1 MISLIKGIVILTLVA
16 VAGFMGMMIMD
27 KKGIPVPTAL
37 RDEAAKLVNAV
48 KPNTAG
54 DGLEKGAE
62 AKTQAGKGSQQGGPL
77 DEADKALTKSAKV
90 STPPTTVSLSP
101 VAENLE
107 IRAEGNETN
116 SDARVSDMTATYE
129 KTAVL
134 LDGIK

>member
-27 KKGIPVPTAL
+27 KNGIPVSTAL

-54 DGLEKGAE
+54 DGLESGSV
-62 AKTQAGKGSQQGGPL
+62 AKTQAGKVGPL

-90 STPPTTVSLSP
+90 STPPTSVSP
-101 VAENLE
+101 AAENLE

>member
-1 MISLIKGIVILTLVA
+1 MISLIKGIIILTLIA

-27 KKGIPVPTAL
+27 KKGIPVSAAL
-37 RDEAAKLVNAV
+37 RDEAAKLGNGV

-62 AKTQAGKGSQQGGPL
+62 AKTPAGKGSQQGGPL

-90 STPPTTVSLSP
+90 STPPIPVSP

-107 IRAEGNETN
+107 ILAEGTETN
-116 SDARVSDMTATYE
+116 SDARVSDMTALYE
-129 KTAVL
+129 KTAVV
-134 LDGIK
+134 LDGIQ

>member
-54 DGLEKGAE
+54 DGLENGGV
-62 AKTQAGKGSQQGGPL
+62 AKTQAGKVGQQGGPL

-90 STPPTTVSLSP
+90 STPPTPVSP
-101 VAENLE
+101 PAENLE

-116 SDARVSDMTATYE
+116 SDARVSDMTALYE
-129 KTAVL
+129 KTAVV
-134 LDGIK
+134 LDGIQ

>member
-27 KKGIPVPTAL
+27 KKGIPVSTAI

-62 AKTQAGKGSQQGGPL
+62 AKAQAGKGNQQVGPL
-77 DEADKALTKSAKV
+77 DEADNALTKSAKV
-90 STPPTTVSLSP
+90 STPPTPVSP
-101 VAENLE
+101 AAENLE

-116 SDARVSDMTATYE
+116 SDARVSDMTALYE
-129 KTAVL
+129 KTAVV
-134 LDGIK
+134 LDGIQ